1 VLRIFKHLRSKEA
14 MKFSKNYVL
23 YAIGEIVLVVVGIL
37 IALYINNQSEIYKE
51 KTYEKILL
59 EKLKEENLYNLD
71 ILEKDEEYRAKL
83 PKIYYDFINYL
94 SYNEIKEL
102 NDSVEYFMSNTIRT
116 TTFSFSKTNLVNYIN
131 SQKNYFPEI
140 NKETIYLENLQND
153 LSLLSEKTVDL
164 KIEDYYKHL
173 ISDMDFNT
181 GEVYSFKGLN
191 SVEFRNNLNLIYSV
205 EAEISGIY
213 LETLNQIRKID
224 TLLNTALKEE

>member
-1 VLRIFKHLRSKEA
+1 
-14 MKFSKNYVL
+14 MKFSKNYIL
-23 YAIGEIVLVVVGIL
+23 YAIGEIFLVVIGIL

-51 KTYEKILL
+51 KKIEKILL

-71 ILEKDEEYRAKL
+71 ILEKDEAYRAKL

-102 NDSVEYFMSNTIRT
+102 NDSVEYFMTNTIRT

-153 LSLLSEKTVDL
+153 LSILSEKTVDL

-181 GEVYSFKGLN
+181 GEVFSFKGLN

-205 EAEISGIY
+205 ETEISGIY

-224 TLLNTALKEE
+224 TLLNTTLKEE